1 MAKLSAEELGT
12 STISK
17 LLIKQSVPASIGI
30 LVMSLNILVDTI
42 FVGNWI
48 GESAIAAINVVLPVS
63 FFIAALG
70 LAIGIGGSSIIS
82 RALGSQK
89 LTKALSTF
97 GNQISITLLVSS
109 SMAAL
114 GLLFINQLIP
124 LFGGVGSIFEPA
136 KIYYRIVVIG
146 VPILALA
153 MMGNTVIRAEG
164 KPKFAMVAMIIPSVG
179 NLIMDYLFI
188 NVLDYGMLGAA
199 WATTGSYAL
208 CLGYIVWFFSSK
220 HSQLKLEFKHLKIK
234 RDLVSEISSLGFVTL
249 SRQAVV
255 SLTYLILNNILIKL
269 GGESA
274 VTSYA
279 IIARML
285 MFALF
290 PVLGITQGFLP
301 ISGYNYGA
309 KNYARV
315 RESINK
321 AILYASILGLFVFG
335 FIMFFAEEIVKVFIQ
350 EQSIIN
356 RTPHAMR
363 IVFAAVPIIAVQL
376 IGAAYF
382 QAIGKAKPALL
393 LTLSRQGFC
402 FIPLVLILPQFYGE
416 TGVWISFPLADVLS
430 TIITAYFLN
439 REIKNTLIE
448 T

>member
-1 MAKLSAEELGT
+1 
-12 STISK
+12 
-17 LLIKQSVPASIGI
+17 
-30 LVMSLNILVDTI
+30 
-42 FVGNWI
+42 
-48 GESAIAAINVVLPVS
+48 
-63 FFIAALG
+63 
-70 LAIGIGGSSIIS
+70 
-82 RALGSQK
+82 
-89 LTKALSTF
+89 
-97 GNQISITLLVSS
+97 
-109 SMAAL
+109 
-114 GLLFINQLIP
+114 
-124 LFGGVGSIFEPA
+124 
-136 KIYYRIVVIG
+136 
-146 VPILALA
+146 
-153 MMGNTVIRAEG
+153 
-164 KPKFAMVAMIIPSVG
+164 
-179 NLIMDYLFI
+179 MDYLFI

-220 HSQLKLEFKHLKIK
+220 HSQLKLEFKHLKTQ
-234 RDLVSEISSLGFVTL
+234 RNLVSEISSLGFVTL

-309 KNYARV
+309 QNYARV

-321 AILYASILGLFVFG
+321 AILYASVLGLFVFG
-335 FIMFFAEEIVKVFIQ
+335 FIMFFAEEIVKIFIQ